1 MADFALEHAFDVAK
15 PVSQTFGLL
24 RVGQLW
30 TGFERDGH
38 APQAGVNTL
47 GQPDKTVRDEAANA
61 FARFV
66 DGVGMPVLDGDF
78 WHHITPI
85 ASHGV
90 ACRAPM
96 SRAVHWPDGTRR

>member
-1 MADFALEHAFDVAK
+1 
-15 PVSQTFGLL
+15 
-24 RVGQLW
+24 
-30 TGFERDGH
+30 
-38 APQAGVNTL
+38 
-47 GQPDKTVRDEAANA
+47 VRDEAANA